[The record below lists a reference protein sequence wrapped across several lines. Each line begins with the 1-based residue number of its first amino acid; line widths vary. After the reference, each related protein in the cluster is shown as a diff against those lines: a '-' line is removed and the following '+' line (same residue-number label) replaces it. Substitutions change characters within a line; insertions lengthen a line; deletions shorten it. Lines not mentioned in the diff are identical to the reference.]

1 MVFHKKLR
9 PFAASVCAALLI
21 SSTVAPLCFAQST
34 AGKPASVTPDSVA
47 PVSPPPVAPPIDRT
61 GTSVGAAG
69 SGQKG
74 GNTQSNHPDYDPL
87 NPVTSTGEIDQRY
100 IRWTP
105 KATAPAAP
113 VPGARAS
120 LSNPEKNTQL
130 PAVSPNPSG
139 SNSAVAP
146 TVKSGSASKSNVAP
160 VNTSKSSGA
169 ASPGAFINQPPAGGS
184 KPPVSAHPASA
195 GASVTS
201 SSRAKGGA
209 SVNAGAPVKESPPA
223 LPSSTPLL
231 KPQVPK
237 IAEPATAPDISKTA
251 PNAATSK
258 TTPAPAGAG
267 SGNAASPGGASAIEK
282 YPAVANLEVLTFG
295 EAHPAMA
302 IGDRLAN
309 LESTVFKQTH
319 PTDSLFARTER
330 LQKILVGND
339 GPSPYEN
346 PQYRPPDLPSYA
358 RVPPA
363 APVSAPQPNS
373 GWVEPPRSS
382 VPTGNPGEAQY
393 SYFDEIALLPENRV
407 VVNGQQ
413 LQDYFLE
420 MVNNERRKVGAPP
433 LEIDQIAEK
442 LATEHATQLAERA
455 QISHSNVKGENP
467 DRRYTLLGGTDAVS
481 ESLVSLKSGELGSRR
496 LYRGAAAKLLRVLMS
511 HQDDRDALTSRDT
524 THVGFAAEWTADH
537 SRLIACAELVSRHAI
552 IHPVPTEAHI
562 DEKIDVKGVMNPPYT
577 FVRVTLAWEGGNSNL
592 ASVAD
597 ESEEALPYFPP
608 LDYVAYQKRAESGGH
623 DKAIMILKGVG
634 IAAAIAGGVFM
645 PPVALAAPLIAV
657 SGSGSG
663 EHKPASEIPV
673 KGGVK
678 LEGSVFETKVPL
690 SNEGKDGLY
699 YLTVWGSEGQGGKPV
714 PISRRV
720 IYVSGGKDETGHP
733 TTNSDT
739 GEMTGSPTSK
749 KDEKSAKKAKKNKK
763 ASPSS

>member
-1 MVFHKKLR
+1 M
-9 PFAASVCAALLI
+9 I
-21 SSTVAPLCFAQST
+21 
-34 AGKPASVTPDSVA
+34 PDAVA
-47 PVSPPPVAPPIDRT
+47 PVSPNPVAPTSKTAGTT
-61 GTSVGAAG
+61 GSSSASATNG
-69 SGQKG
+69 
-74 GNTQSNHPDYDPL
+74 HPNYDPL
-87 NPVTSTGEIDQRY
+87 NPVTSTGQIDQRY
-100 IRWTP
+100 LRWTP
-105 KATAPAAP
+105 KTTTPAHAAPSSSAQSSIHAPTQAPPPGSKTHGGPAAKSS
-113 VPGARAS
+113 VP
-120 LSNPEKNTQL
+120 
-130 PAVSPNPSG
+130 
-139 SNSAVAP
+139 
-146 TVKSGSASKSNVAP
+146 P
-160 VNTSKSSGA
+160 VNTSTSNGA
-169 ASPGAFINQPPAGGS
+169 ASPGSFMKQPAAITGS
-184 KPPVSAHPASA
+184 KAPVATHPYPAPTTGTPVTSGPAATSAPASSTNQA
-195 GASVTS
+195 VKA
-201 SSRAKGGA
+201 
-209 SVNAGAPVKESPPA
+209 APLPNVSP
-223 LPSSTPLL
+223 STTPLL

-237 IAEPATAPDISKTA
+237 IAEPVPAPDINKGAATPPAGGNPGAPATA
-251 PNAATSK
+251 GTPGAAANSNAA
-258 TTPAPAGAG
+258 
-267 SGNAASPGGASAIEK
+267 EK
-282 YPAVANLEVLTFG
+282 YPAVANLEILTFG
-295 EAHPAMA
+295 ETHPAMA
-302 IGDRLAN
+302 ISDRLAN

-330 LQKILVGND
+330 LQKVLVGSE

-358 RVPPA
+358 RVPPQTPA
-363 APVSAPQPNS
+363 QPPPNS
-373 GWVEPPRSS
+373 EWAEPPRTS

-393 SYFDEIALLPENRV
+393 SYFDEIAMLPENRV
-407 VVNGQQ
+407 VVNAQQ

-420 MVNNERRKVGAPP
+420 MVNNERRKVGSPP

-455 QISHSNVKGENP
+455 QISHCNVKGENP

-481 ESLVSLKSGELGSRR
+481 ESLVSLKRGELGSGR

-511 HQDDRDALTSRDT
+511 HQDDREALTSRDT

-537 SRLIACAELVSRHAI
+537 SRLIACAELVSKHAI
-552 IHPVPTEAHI
+552 IHPVPHEARI
-562 DEKIDVKGVMNPPYT
+562 DEKIDVKGVMNPPYQ

-597 ESEEALPYFPP
+597 ESDEALPYFPP

-657 SGSGSG
+657 SGGGSG

-699 YLTVWGSEGQGGKPV
+699 YLTVWGAEGQGSKPV

-720 IYVSGGKDETGHP
+720 IYVSGGKEDSAQ
-733 TTNSDT
+733 TTTSSDT
-739 GEMTGSPTSK
+739 GEITSPPASK
-749 KDEKSAKKAKKNKK
+749 KDEKRTKNAKKAKKNKN
-763 ASPSS
+763 APPSS

>member
-1 MVFHKKLR
+1 MLFR
-9 PFAASVCAALLI
+9 S
-21 SSTVAPLCFAQST
+21 
-34 AGKPASVTPDSVA
+34 
-47 PVSPPPVAPPIDRT
+47 
-61 GTSVGAAG
+61 
-69 SGQKG
+69 
-74 GNTQSNHPDYDPL
+74 
-87 NPVTSTGEIDQRY
+87 
-100 IRWTP
+100 
-105 KATAPAAP
+105 
-113 VPGARAS
+113 
-120 LSNPEKNTQL
+120 
-130 PAVSPNPSG
+130 AVSHSANPS
-139 SNSAVAP
+139 
-146 TVKSGSASKSNVAP
+146 VKTEP
-160 VNTSKSSGA
+160 LPSGA
-169 ASPGAFINQPPAGGS
+169 
-184 KPPVSAHPASA
+184 
-195 GASVTS
+195 
-201 SSRAKGGA
+201 
-209 SVNAGAPVKESPPA
+209 AGAPV
-223 LPSSTPLL
+223 L

-237 IAEPATAPDISKTA
+237 IAEPAPAPDINKG
-251 PNAATSK
+251 
-258 TTPAPAGAG
+258 TPASTPA
-267 SGNAASPGGASAIEK
+267 AASSSNGNQIEK
-282 YPAVANLEVLTFG
+282 YPAVANLEILTFG
-295 EAHPAMA
+295 ETHPAMP
-302 IGDRLAN
+302 ISDRLAN
-309 LESTVFKQTH
+309 LESTVFKETH

-330 LQKILVGND
+330 LQKVLVGSD
-339 GPSPYEN
+339 GPSPYES

-363 APVSAPQPNS
+363 APPQTS
-373 GWVEPPRSS
+373 GWSEPPRSS

-433 LEIDQIAEK
+433 LEIDPIAEK
-442 LATEHATQLAERA
+442 LASEHASQLAERS

-481 ESLVSLKSGELGSRR
+481 ESLVSLKAGELGSRR

-524 THVGFAAEWTADH
+524 THVGFSAEWTADH
-537 SRLIACAELVSRHAI
+537 SRLIACAELVSKHAI

-562 DEKIDVKGVMNPPYT
+562 DEKIDVKGVMTPPYT

-597 ESEEALPYFPP
+597 ESDEALPYFPP
-608 LDYVAYQKRAESGGH
+608 LDYIAYQKRSESGGH

-720 IYVSGGKDETGHP
+720 IYVSGGKEDTAQA

-739 GEMTGSPTSK
+739 GEISAKPESK
-749 KDEKSAKKAKKNKK
+749 KEEKSAKKSKKNKN
-763 ASPSS
+763 AQPSS